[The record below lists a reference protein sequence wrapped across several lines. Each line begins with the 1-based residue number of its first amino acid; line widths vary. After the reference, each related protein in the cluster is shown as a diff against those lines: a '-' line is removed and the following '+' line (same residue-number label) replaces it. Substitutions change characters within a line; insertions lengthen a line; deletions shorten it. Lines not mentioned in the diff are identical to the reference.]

1 MLLVL
6 PEPMLEQIDGRKEVP
21 AQRDQEGDVVEV
33 LAAAE
38 TVSQI
43 VAEIH
48 KQKHGNNSVRKK
60 TIIHKCVSRA

>member
-21 AQRDQEGDVVEV
+21 AQRDQEVDVVEV

-48 KQKHGNNSVRKK
+48 KQKHGNNSVR
-60 TIIHKCVSRA
+60 